1 MKKALT
7 LLLVLIFLTTSVTLH
22 PAIVKAQ
29 PKAITVPDD
38 YPTITDALIAASDGG
53 IICVKKG
60 TYKEGA
66 LVINK
71 TVTLIGEDPKTT
83 IIQDPWLVPYWDP
96 SSSPF
101 PPPKPT
107 TIQVIAN
114 DTTISGF
121 TITGNAIPLSIL
133 ADRVQVIASIMDSME
148 VYGNNNTISQ
158 NSIKTYVK
166 CDGSF
171 NNFLS
176 NPLIGGGYDGFLVA
190 GDFNVI
196 YNNSLSGCS
205 IEVRA
210 KNNTIAKNSGSFSL
224 SLTRSS
230 SNNVVFGNLI
240 NGNLLLRG
248 FNNTFYANEITYAGI
263 GGFHGGTTD
272 AAYNSFYQNNF
283 VGKAPEFSVST
294 KNPGSL
300 FWNNAEK
307 GNYWLSYNGTDSDND
322 GIGDSPY
329 QVDAEYHYFD
339 GAIREDTT
347 VSLGQDKYPLMLA
360 FKIDSVKFDMTKI
373 TIPQVVSEP
382 LLTVLSP
389 QNSKTYNVTDVSLNV
404 SLSQLAKFVR
414 YSLDGQENVT
424 VVGNLTI
431 TDLANGLHNV
441 TFFTDDPFG
450 NTQSS
455 GIIVFNI
462 DIPTLFPVTPVVAF
476 SAVAVVLVAA
486 GLLVYYKRKTSLVK
500 KV

>member
-1 MKKALT
+1 MPVIAESKT
-7 LLLVLIFLTTSVTLH
+7 I
-22 PAIVKAQ
+22 I
-29 PKAITVPDD
+29 VPDD
-38 YPTITDALIAASDGG
+38 YPTISEALIAAADGDT
-53 IICVKKG
+53 ICVKKG

-107 TIQVIAN
+107 TIQVKAD

-133 ADRVQVIASIMDSME
+133 ANRVQVIASIMDSIE

-166 CDGSF
+166 CDGSY

-176 NPLIGGGYDGFLVA
+176 NPLIGGGYDGFLVN

-210 KNNTIAKNSGSFSL
+210 KNNTIAKNSGYFSL
-224 SLTRSS
+224 SLTKSS
-230 SNNVVFGNLI
+230 SNNVVLGNRI
-240 NGNLLLRG
+240 SGNLLLMG
-248 FNNTFYANEITYAGI
+248 FNNTFYANEITYVGI
-263 GGFHGGTTD
+263 GGFHGGTKD

-294 KNPGSL
+294 KNPGPL
-300 FWNNAEK
+300 FWNNGGK
-307 GNYWLSYNGTDSDND
+307 GNYWSSFNGTDSDTD
-322 GIGDSPY
+322 GIGDTPY
-329 QVDAEYHYFD
+329 QVYAEYHYFD
-339 GAIREDTT
+339 GAIREDTN

-360 FKIDSVKFDMTKI
+360 FEIDNVKFDMSKI
-373 TIPQVVSEP
+373 ANPVVVSEP

-389 QNSKTYNVTDVSLNV
+389 QNNKTYNVTDVSLNF
-404 SLSQLAKFVR
+404 SLSQLAKLVR
-414 YSLDGQENVT
+414 YSLDGQDNVT
-424 VVGNLTI
+424 VAGNFTI
-431 TDLANGLHNV
+431 TDLANGVHNV
-441 TFFTDDPFG
+441 TFFADDPFG

-455 GIIVFNI
+455 GIIVFNVEV
-462 DIPTLFPVTPVVAF
+462 PALFSNCACCRCFCCGSRLGGCWFV
-476 SAVAVVLVAA
+476 
-486 GLLVYYKRKTSLVK
+486 GLPQTQSQSS
-500 KV
+500 